1 MFVVTVL
8 FEVHAPYADAF
19 RQAVVQQAHNS
30 LGLEA
35 DCHRFDVSSRDDE
48 PQITFLYE
56 IYTDEAAFQGH
67 LASQHYKDFSATVE
81 DWVAVKEVNTF
92 HLLVT
97 D

>member
-8 FEVHAPYADAF
+8 IEVHAPFTDAF

-30 LGLEA
+30 LDLET

-48 PQITFLYE
+48 PEIVFLYE
-56 IYTDEAAFQGH
+56 IYSDEAAFQGH
-67 LASQHYKDFSATVE
+67 LASQHYRDFSATVE

-92 HLLVT
+92 HLLVN